1 MDAIERRQEE
11 RTRMQITLV
20 KRGETEM
27 KAKEQTVE
35 EPAEKSEETVILKRE
50 ELYRDIWQT
59 GITRTAK
66 KYGIPYALFKQA
78 CRAAE
83 IPLPTQSYWGNL
95 AVGKPVEKPELPRA
109 DSNDITIEKRPNH
122 KRTKDEKRNKR
133 SDENAAVKQ
142 TSAVK
147 KGLGAVQPSEHTE
160 KLSESFVH
168 KKNRWGGTLYERET
182 LYQELWS
189 YPAVMVAKTYGV
201 SDVMIHKACKK
212 LNVPTPPPG
221 YWAKKKAGQNPPVI
235 PLPEGAEHTVFP
247 FNGIPKTDKDGETIT
262 DTGIFEDYQTDG
274 KPAGDGLEFLALDE
288 YERWISTANSLHVA
302 EGKRK
307 LHWVLQNHRHTF
319 TEWSKLHT
327 RDELAAWPKG
337 LRWHVPE
344 GEPAF
349 WTSIST
355 KTLSRVYSLL
365 DALFHAVESL
375 GGTVRKDLCFEIRG
389 GIVSFSLSEGQTKVS
404 HVLSKAEQRDWD
416 RYEKEKLRSTWA
428 SKPLIRKYDYIPNG
442 NLTLRITDPKFYRDS
457 KNLPLEL
464 RLGEVLLDLY
474 RESEAVR
481 IAREERAAEQRR
493 REEEA
498 RLREW
503 RRQRKQQEIDRFKA
517 LENEAEDYD
526 KACKLRAFIAA
537 VEADPV
543 LSAEKE
549 EWIAWAKAKADWI
562 DPLVSAADPFFG
574 QRAHAEDEADKRPQL
589 SCWD

>member
-235 PLPEGAEHTVFP
+235 PLPEDAEHTVFP

-274 KPAGDGLEFLALDE
+274 KPAGDGLEFLALDGFQQQ
-288 YERWISTANSLHVA
+288 IHFT
-302 EGKRK
+302 
-307 LHWVLQNHRHTF
+307 LQ
-319 TEWSKLHT
+319 
-327 RDELAAWPKG
+327 
-337 LRWHVPE
+337 
-344 GEPAF
+344 
-349 WTSIST
+349 
-355 KTLSRVYSLL
+355 
-365 DALFHAVESL
+365 
-375 GGTVRKDLCFEIRG
+375 
-389 GIVSFSLSEGQTKVS
+389 KVS
-404 HVLSKAEQRDWD
+404 VNFTGYCKIIDILSPSGANCTRETNWRHG
-416 RYEKEKLRSTWA
+416 
-428 SKPLIRKYDYIPNG
+428 RKG
-442 NLTLRITDPKFYRDS
+442 CAGMYRRV
-457 KNLPLEL
+457 N
-464 RLGEVLLDLY
+464 
-474 RESEAVR
+474 
-481 IAREERAAEQRR
+481 RR
-493 REEEA
+493 
-498 RLREW
+498 
-503 RRQRKQQEIDRFKA
+503 
-517 LENEAEDYD
+517 
-526 KACKLRAFIAA
+526 
-537 VEADPV
+537 
-543 LSAEKE
+543 
-549 EWIAWAKAKADWI
+549 
-562 DPLVSAADPFFG
+562 FG
-574 QRAHAEDEADKRPQL
+574 QASQQKRFHVCIVFWMHYFMP
-589 SCWD
+589 